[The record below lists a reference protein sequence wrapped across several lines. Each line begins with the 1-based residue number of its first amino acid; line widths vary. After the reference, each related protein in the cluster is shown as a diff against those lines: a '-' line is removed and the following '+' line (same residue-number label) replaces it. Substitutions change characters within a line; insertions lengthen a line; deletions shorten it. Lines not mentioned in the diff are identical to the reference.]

1 MLTQLREIVDKVVSA
16 HTLIDALD
24 QLVSNT
30 TQVMKTDCCS
40 VYIADHQRQVYTLM
54 ATQGLNKS
62 RRRIS
67 LRFDQGLVG
76 LVGQRAEPLNIADA
90 RLHPRFKHLPGIGEE
105 SFRSFLVLRLYISA
119 KCSALLWFSSVSNVN
134 LLRVKNLFS
143 HACGPVSGYFSAR

>member
-105 SFRSFLVLRLYISA
+105 SFRSFFGTPIIHQRQVLGVIVVQQREQREFTESEE
-119 KCSALLWFSSVSNVN
+119 SF
-134 LLRVKNLFS
+134 
-143 HACGPVSGYFSAR
+143 